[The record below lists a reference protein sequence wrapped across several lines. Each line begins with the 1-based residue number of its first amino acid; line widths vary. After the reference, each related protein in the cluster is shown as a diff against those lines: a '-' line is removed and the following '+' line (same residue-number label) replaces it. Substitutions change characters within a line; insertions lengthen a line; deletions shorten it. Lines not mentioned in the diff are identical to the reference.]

1 MYGQDRALWQPGK
14 QLINNPLTLLM
25 ETTAITATALKDL
38 DARSSQSAGVIKLF
52 LLCFFSSTLGG
63 TVSTLMSV
71 YLPVAVKDLMAG
83 EHSNRLES
91 IGASINAVFIYGWMA
106 GGFIWG
112 MLCDRIGR
120 KQSFIYATLCYGIF
134 TLLTGISYNWIMV
147 VVFRFM
153 TGFGVGGVLVTTT
166 ILVSEAYHQK
176 RRAVA
181 LGILSISIPVGI
193 FSAGLINYFIGS
205 WRVGFAVGVIPA
217 IIGLLSF
224 KAIPAYSNQP
234 AEVSGTTGPSGIF
247 APSVKKYLLAGS
259 VIFGTTLIGLW
270 AIFSWLPS
278 WIQSL
283 LVNSDGQKE
292 RGLSMMLMG
301 SGGLIGGFISGW
313 IVNAFGVR
321 KTMMLC
327 FVACLVLCFTLFKL
341 TNSISSLVYLQIAIL
356 ALFFGISQGAL
367 SVYIPQLFPQQ
378 ISASATGFCF
388 NIGRLFTATVVF
400 FIGSLVSF
408 LGGYG
413 NAVFSFSFVFL
424 AGLIATILFRK
435 EKYEGA

>member
-1 MYGQDRALWQPGK
+1 
-14 QLINNPLTLLM
+14 M
-25 ETTAITATALKDL
+25 ETTAITATGINDIN
-38 DARSSQSAGVIKLF
+38 ARAGQSAGAGLTKLF

-71 YLPVAVKDLMAG
+71 YLPVAVKDLLAG
-83 EHSNRLES
+83 EHNNQLES
-91 IGASINAVFIYGWMA
+91 IGASINAIFIYGWMA
-106 GGFIWG
+106 GGFVWG

-134 TLLTGISYNWIMV
+134 TILTGISYNWIMV
-147 VVFRFM
+147 VLFRFL

-166 ILVSEAYHQK
+166 ILVSEAYHDK

-193 FSAGLINYFIGS
+193 FSAGLINYFIAS
-205 WRVGFAVGVIPA
+205 WRYGFAVGVIPA
-217 IIGLLSF
+217 IVGLLSF
-224 KAIPAYSNQP
+224 KAIPAYSNQSASTSNK
-234 AEVSGTTGPSGIF
+234 AEASNIF
-247 APSVKKYLLAGS
+247 APSIRKYLLAGS

-301 SGGLIGGFISGW
+301 SGGLIGGFVSGW
-313 IVNAFGVR
+313 IVNAMGVR
-321 KTMMLC
+321 KTMILC
-327 FVACLVLCFTLFKL
+327 FVFCLLLCFTLFKL
-341 TNSISSLVYLQIAIL
+341 TNSISPLLYAQIAL
-356 ALFFGISQGAL
+356 MALFFGISQGAL
-367 SVYIPQLFPQQ
+367 SVYIPQLFPQN

-424 AGLIATILFRK
+424 IGLIATLLFRSERYES
-435 EKYEGA
+435 EK